1 LVNTQPF
8 LSEAAEEV
16 RLLVTRTVIPDV
28 RDVADHLC
36 DIADHLSYYTI
47 DTTPGTVTHIP
58 TDNNNEEN

>member
-1 LVNTQPF
+1 MIDTWNSYNPYLNTQPF
-8 LSEAAEEV
+8 LSEA
-16 RLLVTRTVIPDV
+16 
-28 RDVADHLC
+28 ADHLC